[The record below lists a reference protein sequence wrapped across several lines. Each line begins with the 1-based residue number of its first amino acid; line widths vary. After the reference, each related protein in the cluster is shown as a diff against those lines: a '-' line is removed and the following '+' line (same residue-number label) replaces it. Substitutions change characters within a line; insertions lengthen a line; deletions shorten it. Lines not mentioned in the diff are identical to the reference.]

1 VRAVTVGPGSLE
13 YSANPGDVI
22 SGNLFLENEQSETQ
36 TYYSSFQAFT
46 EQNGNKAFFTESIDL
61 PTWIQ
66 TATSTTL
73 RPGQQEQVPFTIT
86 VPKDAPPGGHFAV
99 IWWGTAPP
107 SSGGASQVAVVSRA
121 GILVYL
127 QVSGNIVESAD
138 VSNLSA
144 GRTVFFASSPI
155 TTDLDFQNNGNSYL
169 KPGGTMELQNIFGI
183 TQASAVV
190 NQYGQNVLPR
200 TEKSFSVILA
210 PSQIVFGPYR
220 VKANI
225 TYGTDNKAVTKT
237 VWIWILPWPT
247 LIAVVLFLLI
257 VFIAIPKGI
266 RHYNRWIVEKARA
279 K

>member
-1 VRAVTVGPGSLE
+1 
-13 YSANPGDVI
+13 
-22 SGNLFLENEQSETQ
+22 
-36 TYYSSFQAFT
+36 
-46 EQNGNKAFFTESIDL
+46 
-61 PTWIQ
+61 
-66 TATSTTL
+66 
-73 RPGQQEQVPFTIT
+73 
-86 VPKDAPPGGHFAV
+86 
-99 IWWGTAPP
+99 
-107 SSGGASQVAVVSRA
+107 
-121 GILVYL
+121 
-127 QVSGNIVESAD
+127 
-138 VSNLSA
+138 
-144 GRTVFFASSPI
+144 
-155 TTDLDFQNNGNSYL
+155 
-169 KPGGTMELQNIFGI
+169 MELQNIFGI